1 MAFQFKRDRQ
11 QNLQLTLA
19 GDIDLEVT
27 PDIKAQLTKQLD
39 DARGLTINAANVSYM
54 DSSGVSVLIIAMQ
67 TCKKTRLNFT
77 IEAASDELMRVL
89 SLAKLD
95 KILPIASQTGPAQ
108 ALDIDVFS
116 NVSDGEAELASEMSP
131 AGGDDDALIAAL
143 AGGEMQIEDDA
154 DIVADMAN
162 AKAESEEPAAAPTP
176 EAAPRPEPEP
186 QTEPQPAPQ
195 AEPQAEREPRP
206 MPESNANSG
215 PSNAAPSNN
224 APSNGGGGASSG
236 FKPGTF
242 S

>member
-11 QNLQLTLA
+11 QNLQLTIA

-27 PDIKAQLTKQLD
+27 PDIKTQLTKQLD

-67 TCKKTRLNFT
+67 TCKKARLNFT

-89 SLAKLD
+89 TLAKLD
-95 KILPIASQTGPAQ
+95 KILPIATQTGPAQ

-116 NVSDGEAELASEMSP
+116 NVSEGEAKLAMEEQP
-131 AGGDDDALIAAL
+131 FADGDSGDDALIAAL
-143 AGGEMQIEDDA
+143 AEGKMGMDSDDA
-154 DIVADMAN
+154 DIATDIA
-162 AKAESEEPAAAPTP
+162 AHEEVT
-176 EAAPRPEPEP
+176 PEPEDMP
-186 QTEPQPAPQ
+186 PARAMETAIEPAP
-195 AEPQAEREPRP
+195 APASTPAPAVEKDMGETNLKREDT
-206 MPESNANSG
+206 PENSG
-215 PSNAAPSNN
+215 TA
-224 APSNGGGGASSG
+224 GGSTG

>member
-89 SLAKLD
+89 TLAKLD

-116 NVSDGEAELASEMSP
+116 NVSESEAELANEVSP
-131 AGGDDDALIAAL
+131 AGGDDDDLIAAL

-154 DIVADMAN
+154 DIVAEMAN
-162 AKAESEEPAAAPTP
+162 AKQAASEQDDPSPAQSAEPATEPAPEP
-176 EAAPRPEPEP
+176 APR
-186 QTEPQPAPQ
+186 PQPAPQ
-195 AEPQAEREPRP
+195 PAPQS
-206 MPESNANSG
+206 MPESG
-215 PSNAAPSNN
+215 TNN
-224 APSNGGGGASSG
+224 APSTSGNGGSSG

>member
-89 SLAKLD
+89 TLAKLD

-116 NVSDGEAELASEMSP
+116 NVSESEAELASEVSP
-131 AGGDDDALIAAL
+131 AGGDDDDLIAAL
-143 AGGEMQIEDDA
+143 AGGEIQIEDDA

-162 AKAESEEPAAAPTP
+162 AKQAASEQDDPSPAQSAEPAIEPAPEP
-176 EAAPRPEPEP
+176 APQPEP
-186 QTEPQPAPQ
+186 QS
-195 AEPQAEREPRP
+195 
-206 MPESNANSG
+206 MPESG
-215 PSNAAPSNN
+215 TNN
-224 APSNGGGGASSG
+224 APSTSGNGGSSG